1 MISKCSLALTLTHLC
16 ACAVL
21 LCLYKEKKSN
31 FKIPE
36 SQKCLY
42 TKSLRPCGGV
52 WHGGYAT
59 LITNVEKRGLAEPNE
74 ESSYPEEK

>member
-31 FKIPE
+31 FKIPTKK
-36 SQKCLY
+36 QRARNVFTLNLY
-42 TKSLRPCGGV
+42 GHVVGFGMEGMP
-52 WHGGYAT
+52 H
-59 LITNVEKRGLAEPNE
+59 
-74 ESSYPEEK
+74 